1 MSSSPVAVGS
11 VGLPLGSTAIDFQL
25 KGVDGKTHSLKSFA
39 DKKALAIVFSC
50 NHCPYVQAYEGRM
63 IQLQRDDLPKGASL
77 IAINSNDDTG
87 YPEDSFENMITRS
100 KDKGFNF
107 PYLRDETQEVARKY
121 GAICTPHIFLYNQQR
136 VLSYKGRIDDN
147 RNPTD
152 VKSHDL
158 RNAIDAVLSS
168 KTPAVQETVW
178 VATWDF
184 QQERGDIMFRY
195 TQGQVESLRRSG
207 QLKM

>member
-1 MSSSPVAVGS
+1 MSSSSVAVGS
-11 VGLPLGSTAIDFQL
+11 VGLPLCRPAVDFQL

-50 NHCPYVQAYEGRM
+50 NHCPYVQAYEARM
-63 IQLQRDDLPKGASL
+63 VQLQRDYLPNGASL
-77 IAINSNDDTG
+77 VAINSNDDAG

-100 KDKGFNF
+100 KEKGFNF
-107 PYLRDETQEVARKY
+107 PYLRDETQEIARKY
-121 GAICTPHIFLYNQQR
+121 GAICTLHIFLYNQQR

-168 KTPAVQETVW
+168 KTPAVQETRPDRKSTRLNSSHANISYAV
-178 VATWDF
+178 F
-184 QQERGDIMFRY
+184 C
-195 TQGQVESLRRSG
+195 
-207 QLKM
+207 LKKKNNKKEYHI

>member
-11 VGLPLGSTAIDFQL
+11 VGLPLGSPAIDFQL

-50 NHCPYVQAYEGRM
+50 NHCPYVQAYEARM
-63 IQLQRDDLPKGASL
+63 VQLQRDYLPKGASL

-158 RNAIDAVLSS
+158 RNAIDAVLSG
-168 KTPAVQETVW
+168 KTPAVQETRPFGCSIKW
-178 VATWDF
+178 
-184 QQERGDIMFRY
+184 
-195 TQGQVESLRRSG
+195 
-207 QLKM
+207 KH